1 MYVLI
6 KKRESLT
13 KCSYH
18 IARVIGENME
28 KEYYQCSGIESDFLW
43 YDVPFSDVEMTDSNL
58 SLIENRRKHLMKPIE
73 IYT

>member
-18 IARVIGENME
+18 ITRIIGENME
-28 KEYYQCSGIESDFLW
+28 KEYYQCSEIDSNYLW
-43 YDVPFSDVEMTDSNL
+43 YVVPFCDVEMTDSNL
-58 SLIENRRKHLMKPIE
+58 SLIENRRNHLMKPIE